1 MTTENKKKFII
12 NILFIAVI
20 AALVFLGIK
29 YLAAWLL
36 PFVIGLVVALILNRP
51 VTYLSNKTKIPRS
64 VWSLLFVLVS
74 LLLIFSL
81 IGVIV
86 YALYS
91 EAESLL
97 KWVMENES
105 IFYSAWDGIRNS
117 FSLIVNNLPEA
128 VRAYLEKLP
137 QELLSS
143 VTAPLSAS
151 LSSFAGAVVV
161 NVPTIIITV
170 ILSIIG
176 SYFITNDYPK
186 IAEFVYVQ
194 FSDRIKTII
203 ANAKVLF
210 KENVLKMLRGYL
222 LIMLI
227 TFCELFLGF
236 TVIGV
241 EYASILAVI
250 IAIMDILP
258 VLGTGLA
265 LIPWAVIEL
274 FLGEPIMALKLIA
287 LYGIVTV
294 IRNVIEPK
302 IIGSQV
308 GLSPVITLMSMYL
321 GLKTMG
327 FIGMFGFP
335 ITIIILVKLQD
346 AGLIH
351 LWKMPKKKEIKKEKE
366 K

>member
-1 MTTENKKKFII
+1 MTTESKRKFII
-12 NILFIAVI
+12 NIAFL
-20 AALVFLGIK
+20 ALIGAIIYLGFK

-36 PFVIGLVVALILNRP
+36 PFVIGLVVAVILNRP
-51 VTYLSNKTKIPRS
+51 VTYLSSKTKVPRS
-64 VWSLLFVLVS
+64 VWSILFVLVS

-81 IGVIV
+81 IGIIG
-86 YALYS
+86 YWLYS

-97 KWVMENES
+97 KWTVANKQ
-105 IFYSAWDGIRNS
+105 IFIDAWDSGKNS
-117 FSLIVNNLPEA
+117 LSLIVNNLPEA

-137 QELLSS
+137 EQLISA
-143 VTAPLSAS
+143 VTAPLSAN
-151 LSSFAGAVVV
+151 LSSFAAAVVSS
-161 NVPTIIITV
+161 VPTIIITV
-170 ILSIIG
+170 ILSIVG

-186 IAEFVYVQ
+186 IASFIYVQ
-194 FSDRIKTII
+194 FSDRMKNII
-203 ANAKVLF
+203 ANAKILF

-236 TVIGV
+236 TIIGV
-241 EYASILAVI
+241 GYASILAVI

-265 LIPWAVIEL
+265 LIPWAVLEL
-274 FLGEPIMALKLIA
+274 CLGEPIMALKLIA

-294 IRNVIEPK
+294 IRNIIEPK

-327 FIGMFGFP
+327 FVGMFGFP

-346 AGLIH
+346 AGLIN
-351 LWKMPKKKEIKKEKE
+351 LWKTPKKIK
-366 K
+366 